1 MMSPG
6 FKMIRFPL
14 AAFPR
19 PAAPPFFRT
28 ARRAALALI
37 LGLAGVASASA
48 QDTSAQ
54 EQKKERLEKEIE
66 IINRQLSSNDS
77 KSRSA
82 LSTYNLVSKK
92 ISNRQA
98 LLKESRRKER
108 ECADRIYL
116 KQKEINAL
124 KTSYDTLSAH
134 YERLVLGA
142 YKNRDAKIWYMYI
155 LASEDLSQAYRR
167 YGYFKSLASQIS
179 EEARRMEET
188 GKRLEEERDA
198 LQKLRAEQ
206 KTVTQNTQKE
216 LGKLQGEQAESKA
229 LVGKLKKEK
238 TKYQKELA
246 AKKKQVEA
254 LDREIER
261 LVREAMRGS
270 AASRGGSGGKSG
282 KTVIDEKLAAEF
294 SKNRGKLPWPADGPV
309 VDAFGERF
317 HPVYKNV
324 KLPKNNGVGIALQP
338 GTKVRCVFDGVVK
351 QVLVMPGYNQ
361 CVLVQHGNYFT
372 FYCKLKNVVVKSGQ
386 KVKTGQEI
394 GTVDTINRETQ
405 LHFQIWRDT
414 IPQNPETWLK

>member
-1 MMSPG
+1 MVSRA
-6 FKMIRFPL
+6 FISSLRHASAAFLLL
-14 AAFPR
+14 AA
-19 PAAPPFFRT
+19 
-28 ARRAALALI
+28 LSSLCGI
-37 LGLAGVASASA
+37 SVSA

-54 EQKKERLEKEIE
+54 ERKKERLEREIE
-66 IINRQLSSNDS
+66 IINRQLSSADS

-92 ISNRQA
+92 VDNRQA
-98 LLKESRRKER
+98 LLRESRRKER

-124 KTSYDTLSAH
+124 QASYDTLAAH
-134 YERLVLGA
+134 YDRLVLGA
-142 YKNRDAKIWYMYI
+142 YKNRDARIWYMYI
-155 LASEDLSQAYRR
+155 LASDDLSQAYRR
-167 YGYFKSLASQIS
+167 YGYFKSLASQIG

-188 GKRLEEERDA
+188 RSRLEAERDA

-206 KTVTQNTQKE
+206 KSVTQNTQKE
-216 LGKLQGEQAESKA
+216 LEQLKGEQAESKA
-229 LVGKLKKEK
+229 LVGKLRKEK
-238 TKYQKELA
+238 SKYQKELA

-254 LDREIER
+254 LDREIAR
-261 LVREAMRGS
+261 LVREAMKGS
-270 AASRGGSGGKSG
+270 APSGSGQGKKSG

-309 VDAFGERF
+309 VDAFGERY

-324 KLPKNNGVGIALQP
+324 KLPRNNGVGIALKP
-338 GTKVRCVFDGVVK
+338 GTTVKCVFDGVVK

-386 KVKTGQEI
+386 KVKTGQDI
-394 GTVDTINRETQ
+394 GTVDTINRDTQ
-405 LHFQIWRDT
+405 LHFQIWKDT
-414 IPQNPETWLK
+414 TPQDPEKWLK